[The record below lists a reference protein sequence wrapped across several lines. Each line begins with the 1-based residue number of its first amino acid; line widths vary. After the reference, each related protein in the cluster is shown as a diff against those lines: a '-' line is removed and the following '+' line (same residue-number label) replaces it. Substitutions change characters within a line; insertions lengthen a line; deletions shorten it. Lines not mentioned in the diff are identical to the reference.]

1 MTNRHGFAIIK
12 SNMTYI
18 FSELLLLSFQ
28 VADWGIKKLGLIP
41 YANKLSGGYSGGNKR
56 KLSTAIALLGNP
68 KVIFLVSSTKLSLQV
83 MAIFCFSRIQPF
95 ITESH
100 CFFLHQLFTFSMPV
114 YKWTR
119 KPNCKIPYLL
129 EVYWTLNWI
138 VNSWCVVDFVQ
149 DEPTTGMDPKA
160 RRFLWTCIN
169 SIVKDGRSIIMT
181 SHRFV
186 QESFII
192 HKILY
197 PVQIVVSSY
206 KETCLNVFSLKYMYI
221 KRNIFLTFHVEKN
234 DNNVSLGLFVV
245 LFGFFLLHILILWL
259 NVKFVTVWRNV
270 KLFVAG

>member
-18 FSELLLLSFQ
+18 FSELFLLSFQ

-68 KVIFLVSSTKLSLQV
+68 KVIFLVSSTKPSLKV
-83 MAIFCFSRIQPF
+83 MASQIQPF

-100 CFFLHQLFTFSMPV
+100 CFFLHQLFTCSMPV

-221 KRNIFLTFHVEKN
+221 KRNIFLTFHVEKT
-234 DNNVSLGLFVV
+234 DTVIMLVWVYLLFY
-245 LFGFFLLHILILWL
+245 LGFFFYIY
-259 NVKFVTVWRNV
+259 
-270 KLFVAG
+270 